1 MISLQGVS
9 KAYKLGDTIV
19 PVLRG
24 VSLEISPG
32 QFIAITGPSGSGKS
46 TLMNIL
52 GLLESYD
59 SGSYRFWGHDVST
72 MTDDQLA
79 GLRNQR
85 IGFVFQLFNLI
96 PRLNALRNVEIPLMY
111 AGVGTAERRHRAQ
124 IALQLVGLGER
135 MDHTASQLSGGQQ
148 QRVAIARA
156 LVTDPEIIIA
166 DEPTGSL
173 DSQTS
178 HDIMGLLQTLN
189 QSGKT
194 VILVTHE
201 DEIAAYAHRIIYL
214 RDGEIRLDHQSTA

>member
-24 VSLEISPG
+24 VSLEIAPG

-178 HDIMGLLQTLN
+178 HDIMALLQTLN

-201 DEIAAYAHRIIYL
+201 DEIAAYASRIIYL
-214 RDGEIRLDHQSTA
+214 RDGEIRLDHQSTT